1 MRESANKTKENYVLS
16 EERSLQTKH
25 RPLMLEDVVGN
36 ETTVKAVR
44 TIMQREIIPPSFLFT
59 GPTGTGKTTMA
70 LILKSI
76 LGCSEMD
83 YKFYDTA
90 NTRGI
95 DTIRDLG
102 AKLEFKPM
110 GGARKFYLIDECHQ
124 LTRDAQN
131 ALLKILEHPPPYAHF
146 ALCTTDPYK
155 LLDTIRGRCHT
166 FEMKSLPKYKIVKLL
181 TDICAKEE
189 ADVPREVLSEIA
201 RVSDGSCR
209 CAVRT
214 LDQIIDLKPKDMIEG
229 VQSGY
234 ISDATLKEIC
244 QLVIQTGDRFK
255 DMAKL
260 LKGVD
265 AEQEQIR
272 IGIMNYLTT
281 VILNNP
287 SDRIAEMISLFLE
300 PSFNHGKL
308 AGVTYSLYLACKL

>member
-1 MRESANKTKENYVLS
+1 MLS
-16 EERSLQTKH
+16 EERSLQNKY

-36 ETTVKAVR
+36 ETTVKAIR
-44 TIMQREIIPPSFLFT
+44 AIMRRELIPSSFLFT
-59 GPTGTGKTTMA
+59 GPSGTGKTTMA

-76 LGCSEMD
+76 LGVSDMD
-83 YKFYDTA
+83 FKSYDTA

-102 AKLEFKPM
+102 AKLEFRPM
-110 GGARKFYLIDECHQ
+110 GGPRKFYLLDECHK
-124 LTRDAQN
+124 LTNDAQN
-131 ALLKILEHPPPYAHF
+131 ALLKVLEHPPSYAHF
-146 ALCTTDPYK
+146 ALCTTDPQK
-155 LLDTIRGRCHT
+155 LLDTIRGRCHI

-181 TDICAKEE
+181 TDICNKEGKE
-189 ADVPREVLSEIA
+189 VSREVLSEISH
-201 RVSDGSCR
+201 VSDGSCR
-209 CAVRT
+209 CALRT
-214 LDQIIDLKPKDMIEG
+214 LDQIIDLKPEDMIEG

-234 ISDATLKEIC
+234 ISDASLRDIC

-272 IGIMNYLTT
+272 IGIINYLTT
-281 VILNNP
+281 VMLSRP
-287 SDRIAEMISLFLE
+287 SDRIAEMIGLFLE

-308 AGVTYSLYLACKL
+308 AGVTYNLYLACKL